1 MYQTGS
7 GKIKSF
13 FLDLITKYLVWLV
26 IVIVI
31 VIWWFFPDLIMALGR
46 IVLFWGPAIVL
57 IFTLILALTRTKF
70 KTRRDEEHG
79 ITQYDI
85 TVNKWDFYLIDFIIY
100 GGSLL
105 ILATPFVIND
115 SGVGVSDLIQVAIF
129 FIFAN
134 WLKNIFFNKIL
145 K

>member
-1 MYQTGS
+1 MDPAPS
-7 GKIKSF
+7 KIKKF
-13 FLDLITKYLVWLV
+13 FLDLLTKYLIWLV

-31 VIWWFFPDLIMALGR
+31 VIWWFFPDLTASLGK
-46 IVLFWGPAIVL
+46 IIFLWGPALAL
-57 IFTLILALTRTKF
+57 ILTLIIALTRNSYKS
-70 KTRRDEEHG
+70 KRDQEHG

-85 TVNKWDFYLIDFIIY
+85 TVTKWDFYLIDFIIY

-105 ILATPFVIND
+105 ILFAPFILGEG
-115 SGVGVSDLIQVAIF
+115 GVGISDLIQVAIF

-134 WLKNIFFNKIL
+134 WLKQIFYNKIL